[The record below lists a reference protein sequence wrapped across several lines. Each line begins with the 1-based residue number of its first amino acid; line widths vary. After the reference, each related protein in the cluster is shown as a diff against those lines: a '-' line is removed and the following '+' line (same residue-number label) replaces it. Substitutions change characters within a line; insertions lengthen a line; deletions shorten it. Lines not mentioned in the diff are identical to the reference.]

1 MFSFQDETNNIYDK
15 YKQSPITYN
24 LTLPL
29 NPTSVRKL
37 MLAYPH
43 IYNVS
48 ILSNEYRHY
57 FEVALGYWLS
67 AGGNPE
73 KKFDYYKY
81 ASYMG
86 GTLDKSGTVHDGIIS
101 KSQGNSRGLFLNKT
115 SKLEWMTLK

>member
-1 MFSFQDETNNIYDK
+1 
-15 YKQSPITYN
+15 
-24 LTLPL
+24 
-29 NPTSVRKL
+29 

-101 KSQGNSRGLFLNKT
+101 KSQGNSRGLFLNKIT
-115 SKLEWMTLK
+115 VYSTKFLVIQVLIENHCDIVLKDQN

>member
-1 MFSFQDETNNIYDK
+1 
-15 YKQSPITYN
+15 
-24 LTLPL
+24 
-29 NPTSVRKL
+29 

-67 AGGNPE
+67 GGGNPE

-101 KSQGNSRGLFLNKT
+101 KSQGNSIGLFLDKVIVCDKRFFVNQV
-115 SKLEWMTLK
+115 LIENYFDIVLNDQN